1 MTKTFDQICKGIL
14 GEMIAPTMAPGQP
27 PKPGQP
33 VQQQGQ
39 PPKPGQPTPSSQPVK
54 VDPAILKMIID
65 ADDDVKATAALT
77 AYTQA
82 QSSQTKTNPSQPAQQ
97 PNAANQQQA

>member
-14 GEMIAPTMAPGQP
+14 GEMVTTPTTPTMAPGQP
-27 PKPGQP
+27 
-33 VQQQGQ
+33 QQTGQ
-39 PPKPGQPTPSSQPVK
+39 PPKPGQPTQSSQPVK

-65 ADDDVKATAALT
+65 ADDDVKATAALA

-97 PNAANQQQA
+97 PNAATANQQA